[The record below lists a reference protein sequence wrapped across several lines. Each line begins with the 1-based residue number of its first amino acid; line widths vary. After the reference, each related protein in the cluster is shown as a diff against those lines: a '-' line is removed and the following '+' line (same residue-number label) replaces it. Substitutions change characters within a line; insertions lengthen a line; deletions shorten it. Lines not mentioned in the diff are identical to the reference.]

1 LPNNNLEH
9 IAFILDG
16 NKRWAKKN
24 NINLKIAYKKGL
36 ENISDLINNCINI
49 KIKYLTLFTLSSEN
63 IQRQSVVNIF
73 EVIYEDFSFF
83 FDKIIEEKKVR
94 IKIIG
99 SKLNLPSKILK
110 LIEHC
115 EYQTKN
121 NKQLILNLAFN
132 YGFKNEI
139 EQVLQKIKNDLSI
152 KLNSPEDI
160 KKLFLLGNIKDPD
173 LLIRTGGEKRLSN
186 FIMYNLTYTEIFFI
200 DTLWPDFKF
209 EELKLIITK
218 YSTINRTYG
227 L

>member
-1 LPNNNLEH
+1 MPNNNLKH

-24 NINLKIAYKKGL
+24 NIDLKNAYKKGL
-36 ENISDLINNCINI
+36 ENISDLISNCLEI

-63 IQRQSVVNIF
+63 IQRQSINNIF
-73 EVIYEDFSFF
+73 QVIYDDFSFF
-83 FDKIIEEKKVR
+83 FDKIIEEKKVK

-99 SKLNLPSKILK
+99 SKLNLPIKILK
-110 LIEHC
+110 LINHC
-115 EYQTKN
+115 EYETKKN
-121 NKQLILNLAFN
+121 NQLILNLAFN

-139 EQVLQKIKNDLSI
+139 KQVLQKIKENPSTKI
-152 KLNSPEDI
+152 NTYKDI
-160 KKLFLLGNIKDPD
+160 NELFLLGNINDPD

-209 EELKLIITK
+209 EELKIIINK
-218 YSTINRTYG
+218 YNTIKRTYG

>member
-1 LPNNNLEH
+1 MPNNNPEH

-24 NINLKIAYKKGL
+24 NISLKNSYKKGL
-36 ENISDLINNCINI
+36 ENISDLISNCINL

-63 IQRQSVVNIF
+63 INRKSINNIF
-73 EVIYEDFSFF
+73 QVIYEDFSFF
-83 FDKIIEEKKVR
+83 FDKIIEEKKVK

-115 EYQTKN
+115 ENETKTN
-121 NKQLILNLAFN
+121 NLLRLNLAFN

-139 EQVLQKIKNDLSI
+139 QQVLQKVKDNSSI
-152 KLNSPEDI
+152 KLTRSEDI

-186 FIMYNLTYTEIFFI
+186 FIMYNLTYTEIFFV

-209 EELKLIITK
+209 EELKILITK
-218 YSTINRTYG
+218 YKVIKRTYG

>member
-1 LPNNNLEH
+1 MLNNNPEH

-24 NINLKIAYKKGL
+24 NINLKNSYKKGL
-36 ENISDLINNCINI
+36 ENISNLISSCINI
-49 KIKYLTLFTLSSEN
+49 KLKYLTLFTLSSEN
-63 IQRQSVVNIF
+63 IQRQSVSNIF
-73 EVIYEDFSFF
+73 QVIYEDFSFF
-83 FDKIIEEKKVR
+83 FDKIIEEKKVK

-115 EYQTKN
+115 EYETKN
-121 NKQLILNLAFN
+121 NNQLILNLAFN

-139 EQVLQKIKNDLSI
+139 QQVLQKVKDDLSI
-152 KLNSPEDI
+152 TLTNSKDI

-200 DTLWPDFKF
+200 DTLWPDFKD
-209 EELKLIITK
+209 EELKIIITK
-218 YSTINRTYG
+218 YNSIKRTYG

>member
-1 LPNNNLEH
+1 MPNHKLEH

-36 ENISDLINNCINI
+36 ENISDLVVNSLDI
-49 KIKYLTLFTLSSEN
+49 KLKYLTLFTLSSEN
-63 IQRQSVVNIF
+63 IKRQSVNNIF
-73 EVIYEDFSFF
+73 QVIYDDFSFF
-83 FDKIIEEKKVR
+83 FEKIIKEQKIK

-99 SKLNLPSKILK
+99 SKLNLPTKILK
-110 LIEHC
+110 LINHC
-115 EYQTKN
+115 EYETRN
-121 NKQLILNLAFN
+121 NKKLILNLAFN

-139 EQVLQKIKNDLSI
+139 HDVLKKIKDDKSI
-152 KLNSPEDI
+152 SISTDEDI
-160 KKLFLLGNIKDPD
+160 NKLFYLGNIEDPD

-200 DTLWPDFKF
+200 DTLWPDFRF
-209 EELKLIITK
+209 EELKNIISEYDNIK
-218 YSTINRTYG
+218 RTYG

>member
-1 LPNNNLEH
+1 MPYNNLEH

-24 NINLKIAYKKGL
+24 NINLKRAYKKGL
-36 ENISDLINNCINI
+36 ENISDLIFDCINI
-49 KIKYLTLFTLSSEN
+49 NIKYLTLFTLSSEN
-63 IQRQSVVNIF
+63 IERQSVINIF
-73 EVIYEDFSFF
+73 QVIYEDFSFF
-83 FDKIIEEKKVR
+83 FEKIIEEKKVK
-94 IKIIG
+94 IKVIG
-99 SKLNLPSKILK
+99 SKLNLPKKILK

-115 EYQTKN
+115 EYETRN
-121 NKQLILNLAFN
+121 NNQLILNLAFN

-139 EQVLQKIKNDLSI
+139 QQVLQKFKDNLSI
-152 KLNSPEDI
+152 NLTSSEDI

-186 FIMYNLTYTEIFFI
+186 FIMYNLTYTEIFFV

-209 EELKLIITK
+209 EELNILITK
-218 YSTINRTYG
+218 YKAIKRTYG

>member
-1 LPNNNLEH
+1 MPYNNLEH

-16 NKRWAKKN
+16 NKRWGKKN
-24 NINLKIAYKKGL
+24 KINLKSAYKKGL
-36 ENISDLINNCINI
+36 ENILDLTTNCINK

-63 IQRQSVVNIF
+63 IQRRSINNIF
-73 EVIYEDFSFF
+73 QVIYEDFSFF
-83 FDKIIEEKKVR
+83 FEKIIEEKKVK

-115 EYQTKN
+115 EYQTRD

-132 YGFKNEI
+132 YGFKDEI
-139 EQVLQKIKNDLSI
+139 QQVLQKFKDNLSI
-152 KLNSPEDI
+152 RLTNSEDI

-200 DTLWPDFKF
+200 DTLWPDFKL
-209 EELKLIITK
+209 EELEIIITK
-218 YSTINRTYG
+218 YNNIKRNYG

>member
-1 LPNNNLEH
+1 MLKNKIEH

-24 NINLKIAYKKGL
+24 NSNLKNAYKEGLRNINQLIQSCIDINLP
-36 ENISDLINNCINI
+36 
-49 KIKYLTLFTLSSEN
+49 YLTLFTLSSEN
-63 IQRQSVVNIF
+63 IKRNTVGSIF
-73 EVIYEDFSFF
+73 QVIYDDFSFF
-83 FDKIIEEKKVR
+83 FEKIISEKKVK

-99 SKLNLPSKILK
+99 SKLNLPTKILK
-110 LIEHC
+110 LIDHC
-115 EYQTKN
+115 ENETRTN
-121 NKQLILNLAFN
+121 NQLILNLAFN

-139 EQVLQKIKNDLSI
+139 QQVLKKIKKNLSI
-152 KLNSPEDI
+152 NIDSHENI

-186 FIMYNLTYTEIFFI
+186 FIMYNLTYTEIFFT

-209 EELKLIITK
+209 EEFKILINK
-218 YSTINRTYG
+218 YKTVNRTYG

>member
-1 LPNNNLEH
+1 LPHNNLEH

-24 NINLKIAYKKGL
+24 NINLKNAYKKGL
-36 ENISDLINNCINI
+36 ENINDLINNSLKI
-49 KIKYLTLFTLSSEN
+49 KLKYLTLFTLSSEN
-63 IQRQSVVNIF
+63 IQRKSIGNIF
-73 EVIYEDFSFF
+73 QVIYDDFSFF
-83 FDKIIEEKKVR
+83 FDKIINEKKVK

-99 SKLNLPSKILK
+99 SKLNLPNKILK
-110 LIEHC
+110 LIDHC
-115 EYQTKN
+115 ENETLN

-139 EQVLQKIKNDLSI
+139 QQVLQKIRDDSLI
-152 KLNSPEDI
+152 KIVNTQDI
-160 KKLFLLGNIKDPD
+160 NELFFLGNIKDPD

-200 DTLWPDFKF
+200 DTLWPDFKY
-209 EELKLIITK
+209 EELKKIISK
-218 YSTINRTYG
+218 YNKINRTYG

>member
-1 LPNNNLEH
+1 MPNHKLEH

-24 NINLKIAYKKGL
+24 NINLKNAYKKGL
-36 ENISDLINNCINI
+36 ENISDLVINCLDI
-49 KIKYLTLFTLSSEN
+49 KLKYLTLFTLSSEN
-63 IQRQSVVNIF
+63 IQRQSVNNIF
-73 EVIYEDFSFF
+73 QVIYDDFSFF
-83 FDKIIEEKKVR
+83 LESIIKEQKIK

-99 SKLNLPSKILK
+99 SKVNLPSKILK
-110 LIEHC
+110 LINHC
-115 EYQTKN
+115 EHETKN
-121 NKQLILNLAFN
+121 NKNLILNLAFN

-139 EQVLQKIKNDLSI
+139 HYVLKKIKDDKSI
-152 KLNSPEDI
+152 SISTEEDI
-160 KKLFLLGNIKDPD
+160 NKLFFLGNIQDPD

-209 EELKLIITK
+209 VELKNIISDYYNIK
-218 YSTINRTYG
+218 RTYG

>member
-1 LPNNNLEH
+1 LPNHKLEH

-36 ENISDLINNCINI
+36 ENISDLVGNCLDI
-49 KIKYLTLFTLSSEN
+49 KLKYLTLFTLSSEN
-63 IQRQSVVNIF
+63 IKRQSVNYIF
-73 EVIYEDFSFF
+73 QVIYDDFSFF
-83 FDKIIEEKKVR
+83 FEKIIKEQKIK

-99 SKLNLPSKILK
+99 SKLNLPNKILK
-110 LIEHC
+110 LINHC
-115 EYQTKN
+115 EHETKN
-121 NKQLILNLAFN
+121 NKNLILNLAFN

-139 EQVLQKIKNDLSI
+139 HDVLKKIKEDRSI
-152 KLNSPEDI
+152 SISTDEDI
-160 KKLFLLGNIKDPD
+160 NKLFFLGNIQDPD
-173 LLIRTGGEKRLSN
+173 LLVRTGGEKRLSN

-209 EELKLIITK
+209 VELKNIISEYHNIK
-218 YSTINRTYG
+218 RTYG

>member
-1 LPNNNLEH
+1 MRNNNPEH

-24 NINLKIAYKKGL
+24 NTNLKKAYTLGL
-36 ENISDLINNCINI
+36 ENISDLINNSLEI
-49 KIKYLTLFTLSSEN
+49 KLKYLTLFTLSSEN
-63 IQRQSVVNIF
+63 IKRQSINNIF
-73 EVIYEDFSFF
+73 QVIYDDFSFF
-83 FDKIIEEKKVR
+83 FYKIIKEKKIK

-99 SKLNLPSKILK
+99 SRLNLPSKILK
-110 LIEHC
+110 LIDHC
-115 EYQTKN
+115 ELKTKE
-121 NKQLILNLAFN
+121 NKELNLNLAFN

-139 EQVLQKIKNDLSI
+139 EQVLNKIKNNPLTNIRGSD
-152 KLNSPEDI
+152 NI
-160 KKLFLLGNIKDPD
+160 KKLFFLGDIRDPD

-209 EELKLIITK
+209 EEFKILITK
-218 YSTINRTYG
+218 YKSIKRNYG

>member
-1 LPNNNLEH
+1 LPYNNLEH

-24 NINLKIAYKKGL
+24 NINLKNAYKKGL
-36 ENISDLINNCINI
+36 ENISDLIHDCINI

-63 IQRQSVVNIF
+63 IERQSVNNIF
-73 EVIYEDFSFF
+73 QVIYEDFSFF
-83 FDKIIEEKKVR
+83 FEKIIEEKKVK

-115 EYQTKN
+115 EYETRN
-121 NKQLILNLAFN
+121 NNQLILNLAFN

-139 EQVLQKIKNDLSI
+139 QQVLQKFKDNLSI
-152 KLNSPEDI
+152 ELTSSEDI

-209 EELKLIITK
+209 EELKNIISK
-218 YSTINRTYG
+218 YHNINRTYG

>member
-1 LPNNNLEH
+1 MPNNNLEH

-24 NINLKIAYKKGL
+24 NINLQTAYKKGL
-36 ENISDLINNCINI
+36 ENISNITSNCLEI
-49 KIKYLTLFTLSSEN
+49 KLKYLTLFTLSSEN
-63 IQRQSVVNIF
+63 IKRQSVNNIF
-73 EVIYEDFSFF
+73 QVIYNDFSFF
-83 FDKIIEEKKVR
+83 FDKIIDEKKVK
-94 IKIIG
+94 INIIG

-115 EYQTKN
+115 EYETKSN
-121 NKQLILNLAFN
+121 NQLILNLAFN

-139 EQVLQKIKNDLSI
+139 HDVLKKIKDDKSI
-152 KLNSPEDI
+152 SISTDEDI
-160 KKLFLLGNIKDPD
+160 NKLFYLGNIEDPD

-209 EELKLIITK
+209 EELKTIIKK
-218 YSTINRTYG
+218 YNTINRNYG